1 MPKTELTTSAKCNAI
16 DLMITLVVDEL
27 SQDLQIEPTEML
39 SRFLSS
45 QTGALLYDEESKL
58 WWSGPSDIA
67 EMYKKETAGQ

>member
-1 MPKTELTTSAKCNAI
+1 MAEGEMTTSAKHNAI

-45 QTGALLYDEESKL
+45 RTGALLYDEGSKL

-67 EMYKKETAGQ
+67 EMYKEEIADQ